1 MWSSS
6 TADGIAAALRVHGCT
21 TFHWAATLNPLSGQ
35 NSEGCV
41 PFNSARRWPPHSLAS
56 LAEAEHDCETRISR
70 AYEMHLASTSLR

>member
-1 MWSSS
+1 MVIQHRRR
-6 TADGIAAALRVHGCT
+6 DRRCT
-21 TFHWAATLNPLSGQ
+21 SRPWMYDIPLGGDINPLSGQ